1 MMLGVPGSGKTT
13 FSKQLQSQLGLPRF
27 SLDEEYSK
35 LGGDHTNHR
44 WDVELAARARKDIW
58 RQTEALVAG
67 GQSVILDL
75 CPWIKE
81 KRDECRRFVHSIGAN
96 CHIYYFEVDKEE
108 LLRRLDKRNK
118 SGEDYHIVTPEM
130 LDAFLTEFDTPLDE
144 DVELIARQ

>member
-13 FSKQLQSQLGLPRF
+13 FSKKLQSELRLPRF

-35 LGGDHTNHR
+35 LGGDHQNHH

-58 RQTEALVAG
+58 RQAEELVAS

-81 KRDECRRFVHSIGAN
+81 KRDECRQFIDSIGAT

-130 LDAFLTEFDTPLDE
+130 LDAFLAEFDKPVGE
-144 DVELIARQ
+144 DVEQVA